1 MHKKTRLAL
10 ILEPFRLTPL
20 RLLSLACLV
29 CALVSGFSASWI
41 YLKAEL
47 AQRLIARAWQATL
60 VDGQHHSPWP
70 WADTWPVFRLVHQDT
85 NTDLYVLEGADGT
98 SLAFGPGRLSGT
110 GIENGLGDLIS
121 AHRDTHFD
129 FLEHTKEGG
138 IISLQHM
145 DASWHQYQLGPGQ
158 VVDSST
164 TPLPLP
170 WPNQLVLVT
179 CYPFNAMLPGGSMRY
194 LVQAKKIDKNT
205 SVSNYLATN
214 RVTRSF

>member
-1 MHKKTRLAL
+1 MTW
-10 ILEPFRLTPL
+10 RLTPL

-29 CALVSGFSASWI
+29 CALTTGFSASWI
-41 YLKAEL
+41 YIKAEL
-47 AQRLIARAWQATL
+47 AQQLIAKSWQSSL
-60 VDGQHHSPWP
+60 RDGEHHRPWP
-70 WADTWPVFRLVHQDT
+70 WADTWPVFRLVHIPT

-110 GIENGLGDLIS
+110 GIENGLGNLIS

-129 FLEHTKEGG
+129 FLQHTKEGD

-145 DASWHQYQLGPGQ
+145 DGSWHQYQLGAAQ
-158 VVDSST
+158 VLNSES

-179 CYPFNAMLPGGSMRY
+179 CYPFDAILPGGPMRY
-194 LVQAKKIDKNT
+194 LVQAKRINQ
-205 SVSNYLATN
+205 SNQIANSLATN
-214 RVTRSF
+214 QSIRSF